1 MCPLLPLLYFA
12 MLPECKE
19 CKRKE
24 SFYGRENEVKYT
36 QIKLNVGSIEEA
48 SVEPAP
54 KVEEPK
60 EAVDTRLDDP
70 ETIPMDIKENR
81 SEIPLGDDVTLVSP
95 DETIFTHVAESVNDG
110 HAGSGYASE
119 WHDTKSDSE
128 DSFEVNDAYASTAH
142 ANRSFMETF
151 GLTGTGALKT
161 VTDKDIYSAEQETES
176 DESEENSYE
185 YKERLQNSEIKRMYD
200 YAVGSIGKKLIFS
213 IIFSVLLFFVEN
225 ITLFIKEPTGIL
237 NVGEHPYL
245 HLGASL
251 LLLVL
256 CSICAY
262 EQIYHGFKSIST
274 KDYLPESVSVIALIV
289 VIHILWLSR
298 TQNLQF
304 RNRCNFDRNGFV
316 LICQCSERGIW
327 LQRRFRQGCQIY
339 FGKGTRGQC
348 RGRVRYLH
356 HYHKRRV

>member
-1 MCPLLPLLYFA
+1 M
-12 MLPECKE
+12 EEK
-19 CKRKE
+19 
-24 SFYGRENEVKYT
+24 NEVKYT

-161 VTDKDIYSAEQETES
+161 VTDKE
-176 DESEENSYE
+176 
-185 YKERLQNSEIKRMYD
+185 K
-200 YAVGSIGKKLIFS
+200 
-213 IIFSVLLFFVEN
+213 
-225 ITLFIKEPTGIL
+225 
-237 NVGEHPYL
+237 
-245 HLGASL
+245 
-251 LLLVL
+251 
-256 CSICAY
+256 
-262 EQIYHGFKSIST
+262 
-274 KDYLPESVSVIALIV
+274 
-289 VIHILWLSR
+289 
-298 TQNLQF
+298 
-304 RNRCNFDRNGFV
+304 
-316 LICQCSERGIW
+316 
-327 LQRRFRQGCQIY
+327 
-339 FGKGTRGQC
+339 
-348 RGRVRYLH
+348 
-356 HYHKRRV
+356 